1 MTEEQEDAKNWRM
14 LQQRNQIKGKL
25 ARLEDEMKR
34 FAESWKTM
42 ERFFSSPSGRSFK
55 VDEKNIHVFNDRG
68 DLGRVPLTH
77 FNQEKIE
84 DLIAD
89 FETSSEE
96 LQEANKRLKAL
107 GVD

>member
-14 LQQRNQIKGKL
+14 LQQRKRIRERL

-55 VDEKNIHVFNDRG
+55 VEEKNIHVFNDRG
-68 DLGRVPLTH
+68 DLGRVPLAH
-77 FNQEKIE
+77 FNAEKIE
-84 DLIAD
+84 DLIVD
-89 FETSSEE
+89 FETSNEE
-96 LQEANKRLKAL
+96 LREADRRLKAL